1 MREVDGPSRKVE
13 EGQASSDLSE
23 RVARTKIDTSLSI
36 IGRNL
41 LKTSSLDVVPA
52 LESVTGANREAST
65 GLEVGLFLYRPI
77 LEKIL
82 EKIDL
87 SRGKFRF
94 VIDTDQFSRDPS
106 STRETTFYSSLRRNE
121 TPRAQFPFNNF
132 RNLIKISYLEREILE
147 KL

>member
-1 MREVDGPSRKVE
+1 MSEVDGSSRKVE
-13 EGQASSDLSE
+13 EGQASSNLSE

-52 LESVTGANREAST
+52 LESVTNREAST

>member
-1 MREVDGPSRKVE
+1 MDGPSRKVK
-13 EGQASSDLSE
+13 EGQASSNLSE

-52 LESVTGANREAST
+52 LESVTNREAST

-121 TPRAQFPFNNF
+121 TPRAQFSFNNF

>member
-1 MREVDGPSRKVE
+1 MDGPSRKVE
-13 EGQASSDLSE
+13 EGQASSNLSE

-52 LESVTGANREAST
+52 LESVTNREAST

-94 VIDTDQFSRDPS
+94 MIDTDQFSRDPS

-121 TPRAQFPFNNF
+121 TPRAQFSFNNF

>member
-1 MREVDGPSRKVE
+1 MDGPSRKVE
-13 EGQASSDLSE
+13 ERQASSNLSE

-52 LESVTGANREAST
+52 LESVTNREAST

-121 TPRAQFPFNNF
+121 TPRAQFSFNNF
-132 RNLIKISYLEREILE
+132 RNLIKISYLEREILG

>member
-1 MREVDGPSRKVE
+1 MDGPSRKVE
-13 EGQASSDLSE
+13 EGQTSSNLSE

-52 LESVTGANREAST
+52 LESVTNREAST

>member
-13 EGQASSDLSE
+13 EGQASSNLSE

-52 LESVTGANREAST
+52 LESVTNREAST

-121 TPRAQFPFNNF
+121 TPRAQFSFNNF
-132 RNLIKISYLEREILE
+132 RNLIKISYLEREILG

>member
-1 MREVDGPSRKVE
+1 MDGPSRKVE
-13 EGQASSDLSE
+13 EGQASSNLSE

-52 LESVTGANREAST
+52 LESVTNREAST

-106 STRETTFYSSLRRNE
+106 STRETTFYFSLRRNE

>member
-1 MREVDGPSRKVE
+1 MDGPSRKVE
-13 EGQASSDLSE
+13 EGQASSNLSE

-52 LESVTGANREAST
+52 LESVTNREAST

-121 TPRAQFPFNNF
+121 TPRAQFSFNNF

>member
-13 EGQASSDLSE
+13 EGQASSNLSE
-23 RVARTKIDTSLSI
+23 RVARTKIDTSFSI

-52 LESVTGANREAST
+52 LESVTNREAST

-121 TPRAQFPFNNF
+121 TPRAQFSFNNF

>member
-13 EGQASSDLSE
+13 EGQASSNLSE

-52 LESVTGANREAST
+52 LESVTNREAST

>member
-13 EGQASSDLSE
+13 EGQASSNLSE

-52 LESVTGANREAST
+52 LESVTNREAST

-121 TPRAQFPFNNF
+121 TPCAQFSFNNF

>member
-1 MREVDGPSRKVE
+1 MREVDGPSRKVK
-13 EGQASSDLSE
+13 EGQASSNLSE

-41 LKTSSLDVVPA
+41 LKTSSLDIVPA
-52 LESVTGANREAST
+52 LESVTNREAST

-106 STRETTFYSSLRRNE
+106 STRKTTFYSSLRRNE

>member
-13 EGQASSDLSE
+13 EGQASSNLSE

-52 LESVTGANREAST
+52 LESVTNREAST

-94 VIDTDQFSRDPS
+94 MIDTDQFSRDPS

-121 TPRAQFPFNNF
+121 TPRAQFSFNNF

>member
-13 EGQASSDLSE
+13 EGQASSNLSE

-52 LESVTGANREAST
+52 LESVTNREAST

-121 TPRAQFPFNNF
+121 TPRAQFSFNNF